1 MAGGLKSVVC
11 VATAWLAGAAWA
23 QLADPTRPPSEV
35 IQPSPAA
42 GVGPVA
48 TGLQSIIRRREG
60 RPTALINGEVVELGG
75 RVGEAQ
81 LVEIG
86 EDAVVLLGPQG
97 RETLRLMPAAEKQTK
112 SGAGKTAKP
121 VVPNAHKGEK
131 AK

>member
-1 MAGGLKSVVC
+1 MAGGLKWMLC
-11 VATAWLAGAAWA
+11 AATAWLAGAASA
-23 QLADPTRPPSEV
+23 QLADPTRPPPEV
-35 IQPSPAA
+35 ISSSPAA
-42 GVGPVA
+42 EAGTVA

-60 RPTALINGEVVELGG
+60 RPAALINGEVVELGG

-112 SGAGKTAKP
+112 VGVGRTAKP
-121 VVPNAHKGEK
+121 SGPNAHKGEK
-131 AK
+131 PK